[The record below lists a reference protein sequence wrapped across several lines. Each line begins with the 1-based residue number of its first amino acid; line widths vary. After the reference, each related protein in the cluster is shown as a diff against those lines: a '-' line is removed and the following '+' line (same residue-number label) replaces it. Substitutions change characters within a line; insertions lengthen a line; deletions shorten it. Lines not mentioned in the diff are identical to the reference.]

1 MEFIY
6 NKNQVALLNEN
17 GRVIAEVTFPDVD
30 ADTVNIDHVFVDAS
44 LRGQG
49 IAGKLLEATIKHL
62 RGQGKNVILSC
73 SYAIKWFEKHPE
85 YESVCHNNKIIYKS
99 A

>member
-6 NKNQVALLNEN
+6 NKNQVILLNEDEQ
-17 GRVIAEVTFPDVD
+17 VFAEVTFPDVD
-30 ADTVNIDHVFVDAS
+30 TDTVNINHVFVDAS

-49 IAGKLLEATIKHL
+49 IAGKLLEATAKYL
-62 RGQGKNVILSC
+62 REQDKNMRLSC

-85 YESVCHNNKIIYKS
+85 YESFCHSN
-99 A
+99 

>member
-6 NKNQVALLNEN
+6 NENQVTLTNEDEQ
-17 GRVIAEVTFPDVD
+17 VFAEVTFLDVD
-30 ADTVNIDHVFVDAS
+30 EDTVNINHIFVDAS

-49 IAGKLLEATIKHL
+49 IAGKLLEATAKYL
-62 RGQGKNVILSC
+62 REQDKNVILSC

-85 YESVCHNNKIIYKS
+85 YKGVCYNN
-99 A
+99 